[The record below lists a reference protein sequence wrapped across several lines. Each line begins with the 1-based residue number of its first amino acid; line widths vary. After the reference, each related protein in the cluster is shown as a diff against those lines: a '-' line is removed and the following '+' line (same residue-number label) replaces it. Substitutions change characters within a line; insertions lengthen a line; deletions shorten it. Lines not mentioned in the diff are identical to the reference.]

1 MAKKKKQ
8 KNSYLPLLSAVL
20 GLVAVVMFF
29 LTVVNYTAV
38 KGIESLEN
46 VTGYTGLQTAL
57 GYSDGEFIRVTVL
70 EFSIMNLLPYVL
82 ALVGAVLSVFS
93 YLGKGS
99 KLFAFVSAGCFIVS
113 AVLFFMYP
121 SFIVLPKVTGLV
133 KENFSLAIGAIIGG
147 IASVIAGLISLAT
160 CIKK

>member
-20 GLVAVVMFF
+20 GLVSVIMIF
-29 LTVVNYTAV
+29 LTVVNYTAF
-38 KGIESLEN
+38 KGVESLEN

-57 GYSDGEFIRVTVL
+57 GYSEGEFVKVTVF
-70 EFSIMNLLPYVL
+70 EFSFMNLLPYVL
-82 ALVGAVLSVFS
+82 ALVGAVVSAFCYLS
-93 YLGKGS
+93 KGS

-113 AVLFFMYP
+113 AVLFFIYP
-121 SFIVLPKVTGLV
+121 SFITLPKVTLLV

-160 CIKK
+160 CFKK

>member
-20 GLVAVVMFF
+20 GLVSVVMIF
-29 LTVVNYTAV
+29 LTVVNHTAF
-38 KGIESLEN
+38 KGIESMES
-46 VTGYTGLQTAL
+46 VKSFTGLQTAL
-57 GYSDGEFIRVTVL
+57 GYSEGEFVKATVL

-93 YLGKGS
+93 YLGKGN

-113 AVLFFMYP
+113 AVLFFIYP
-121 SFIVLPKVTGLV
+121 SFIILPKVTVLV

>member
-20 GLVAVVMFF
+20 GLVSVVMIF
-29 LTVVNYTAV
+29 LTVVNHTAF
-38 KGIESLEN
+38 KGIESMES
-46 VTGYTGLQTAL
+46 VKSFTGLQTAL
-57 GYSDGEFIRVTVL
+57 GYSDEFVKATVF
-70 EFSIMNLLPYVL
+70 EFSFMNLLPYVL

-121 SFIVLPKVTGLV
+121 SFVVLPKITGLV

-160 CIKK
+160 CFKK